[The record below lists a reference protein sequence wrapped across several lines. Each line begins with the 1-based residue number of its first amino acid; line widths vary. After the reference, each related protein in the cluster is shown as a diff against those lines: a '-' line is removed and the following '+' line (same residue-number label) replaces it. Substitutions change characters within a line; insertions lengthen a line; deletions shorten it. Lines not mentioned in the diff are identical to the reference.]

1 MRLTDYTDYAL
12 RLLMHLGVNPGKI
25 ITVREI
31 ALIHG
36 ISHHH
41 LTKIAH
47 QLGVL
52 GVLTTLRGR
61 AGGIQ
66 LARPAEDIMLGAV
79 IRQTEPDFNMAEC
92 CSAKAS
98 TCVLAGRCRL
108 KGLLAE
114 ATDAFLQRLDRVPL
128 SALLVGPAPAAPG
141 GGVPLT
147 FCGAARIASP
157 HA

>member
-12 RLLMHLGVNPGKI
+12 RLLMHLGGNPGKL

-31 ALIHG
+31 ADVHG
-36 ISHHH
+36 ISRNH

-52 GVLTTLRGR
+52 GVLRTLRGR

-66 LARPAEDIMLGAV
+66 LARPPEQIMLGSV
-79 IRQTEPDFNMAEC
+79 IRMTEPDFQMVEC
-92 CSAKAS
+92 FSAAQS
-98 TCVLAGRCRL
+98 SCVLAGHCKL

-114 ATDAFLQRLDRVPL
+114 ATDAFLTRLDHVPL
-128 SALLVGPAPAAPG
+128 STLLGAAPAGAD
-141 GGVPLT
+141 VQPLT
-147 FCGAARIASP
+147 FCRAPIHELPLA
-157 HA
+157 

>member
-12 RLLMHLGVNPGKI
+12 RLLMHLGGNPGKL

-31 ALIHG
+31 ADVHG
-36 ISHHH
+36 ISRNH

-52 GVLTTLRGR
+52 GVLRTLRGR

-66 LARPAEDIMLGAV
+66 LARPPEQIMLGSV
-79 IRQTEPDFNMAEC
+79 IRMTEPDFQMVEC
-92 CSAKAS
+92 FSATQS
-98 TCVLAGRCRL
+98 SCVLAGHCRL

-114 ATDAFLQRLDRVPL
+114 ATDAFLARLDHVPL
-128 SALLVGPAPAAPG
+128 STLLGTPPAG
-141 GGVPLT
+141 TGVHPLT
-147 FCGAARIASP
+147 FCSP
-157 HA
+157 PLHELPLA

>member
-12 RLLMHLGVNPGKI
+12 RLLMHLGGNPGKL

-31 ALIHG
+31 ADIHG
-36 ISHHH
+36 ISRNH

-52 GVLTTLRGR
+52 GVLRTLRGR

-66 LARPAEDIMLGAV
+66 LARPPEQIMLGSV
-79 IRQTEPDFNMAEC
+79 IRMTEPDFQMVEC
-92 CSAKAS
+92 FSATQS
-98 TCVLAGRCRL
+98 SCVLAGHCRL

-114 ATDAFLQRLDRVPL
+114 ATDAFLARLDHVPL
-128 SALLVGPAPAAPG
+128 STLLGKPPAGAS
-141 GGVPLT
+141 VHPLT
-147 FCGAARIASP
+147 FCSP
-157 HA
+157 PPT

>member
-12 RLLMHLGVNPGKI
+12 RLLMHLGVHPDKI

-31 ALIHG
+31 SAIHG
-36 ISHHH
+36 ISHNH

-52 GVLTTLRGR
+52 GVLNTLRGR

-66 LARPAEDIMLGAV
+66 LARPAEQIMLGSV
-79 IRQTEPDFNMAEC
+79 IRMTEPDFQMVDC
-92 CSAKAS
+92 FSAADS
-98 TCVLAGRCRL
+98 SCMLAGRCKL

-114 ATDAFLQRLDRVPL
+114 ATAAFLQRLDQVPL
-128 SALLVGPAPAAPG
+128 SALLGAPG
-141 GGVPLT
+141 AALPAGVHPLT
-147 FCGAARIASP
+147 PCRNGRHDLPLA
-157 HA
+157 